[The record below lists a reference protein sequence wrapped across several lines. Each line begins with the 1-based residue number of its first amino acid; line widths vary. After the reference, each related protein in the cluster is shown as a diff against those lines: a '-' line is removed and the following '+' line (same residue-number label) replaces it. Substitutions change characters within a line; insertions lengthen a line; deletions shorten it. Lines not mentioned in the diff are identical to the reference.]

1 MVANNVFITNGIL
14 GLSSH
19 HGIHANLCKNIII
32 NNLRIE
38 DFAVGAIHLNGG
50 HNIIVN
56 NIVADNSNINIKI
69 NSLFSQAQFILELL
83 EDSDLEDDSFITINN
98 TNKSIGLIK
107 NNLKTD
113 TEEVI
118 TCIKNN
124 QSYPSHKIFHNEGGK
139 LDANIYGMVF
149 NTKGVAVKGFKNM
162 RENNDCGNSNIVIN
176 NVCIKN
182 IESKGTEIKVLT
194 DESSMNDD
202 GSYGSGG
209 FVGPAGDVF
218 DFMKALDE
226 KGLYKSNCL
235 ADAQLLAAKYSLNN
249 RVNIPPPIIEWAA
262 SNTKISDVIADNN
275 YYTLDGRDS
284 MNHIMKGNIGLF
296 LQQSYRVIC
305 NKLSIQNITN
315 TSISENLDAGG
326 CYGILFSGSKNV
338 KLNNVNINNIKSD
351 SGIALNIMYKNQND
365 TIDV

>member
-1 MVANNVFITNGIL
+1 M
-14 GLSSH
+14 
-19 HGIHANLCKNIII
+19 KNI
-32 NNLRIE
+32 LSK
-38 DFAVGAIHLNGG
+38 L
-50 HNIIVN
+50 NII
-56 NIVADNSNINIKI
+56 S
-69 NSLFSQAQFILELL
+69 S
-83 EDSDLEDDSFITINN
+83 
-98 TNKSIGLIK
+98 
-107 NNLKTD
+107 
-113 TEEVI
+113 
-118 TCIKNN
+118 
-124 QSYPSHKIFHNEGGK
+124 
-139 LDANIYGMVF
+139 
-149 NTKGVAVKGFKNM
+149 
-162 RENNDCGNSNIVIN
+162 
-176 NVCIKN
+176 IKN
-182 IESKGTEIKVLT
+182 IFFPFYRSKEIVKIFDILQSGQKNNEKTAMFVGGCVRKYILKEEIDDIDIATIFSPEEIKTIFKGTEIKVLT